1 MRADVAEKQAQDW
14 LAANKDEI
22 LYGVDPQG
30 VWAKTRG
37 YLAQANRY
45 DNHMQAAWNFGFDG
59 PMPDRQLQKL
69 AEAWLLDQRSIQ
81 WWKEIRGGKTIG
93 VIVQC
98 PSTST
103 QNRHDSFVAA
113 AYAVGWKGPRRKI
126 GDESSEPDREEG

>member
-69 AEAWLLDQRSIQ
+69 AEVWLLDQRPGISL
-81 WWKEIRGGKTIG
+81 
-93 VIVQC
+93 
-98 PSTST
+98 
-103 QNRHDSFVAA
+103 QNYDSFVAA